1 MLCNPLPHTHQGSP
15 PSLCAQNA
23 TGPAEFDMGWL
34 GDFVERLADFDV
46 EMNKLVIQS
55 GARNEGCRAVKM
67 GD

>member
-1 MLCNPLPHTHQGSP
+1 
-15 PSLCAQNA
+15 
-23 TGPAEFDMGWL
+23 MGWL